1 MKNLKKSAKSLKT
14 SRPPPVGTLLTAVN
28 NCPLNC

>member
-1 MKNLKKSAKSLKT
+1 MQNLKKSTKALKI
-14 SRPPPVGTLLTAVN
+14 SRPPPAETLLIAVN

>member
-1 MKNLKKSAKSLKT
+1 MQNHKKNAKVLKI
-14 SRPPPVGTLLTAVN
+14 SRPPPVETLLTAVN